1 MGNGEHVGG
10 LTNRPKLAIRTLSGA
25 RVLEDCERM
34 RAATVRLAK
43 NKYRT
48 PLEMAEAGLYTDVLR
63 LSTKMS
69 GEKMNLFSETT
80 GAHHYGGP

>member
-1 MGNGEHVGG
+1 
-10 LTNRPKLAIRTLSGA
+10 
-25 RVLEDCERM
+25 M

-43 NKYRT
+43 NNYRT